1 MYMVMQFSDVAK
13 RDTVHENCN
22 SYTIFFSEHD
32 PELGA
37 KFSGYIHDVF
47 VVVL

>member
-1 MYMVMQFSDVAK
+1 MVMQRNDVAK
-13 RDTVHENCN
+13 RDTVHEIENYN
-22 SYTIFFSEHD
+22 SYTTSCSEHD

-47 VVVL
+47 VVVP